1 MMVRRI
7 VTVSMVSVLLC
18 ATAAFGL
25 AAPSGMPEPFDRA
38 AVQDL
43 AAGIEAVWDRDFY
56 RNGQFPEAQLRLG
69 RLLFFDKI
77 LSGNKNISCASC
89 HHPTLGS
96 GDDLAL
102 SLGEG
107 AIGLGEE
114 RRVPPASPILG
125 RVPRNAQ
132 ALYFV
137 GAREFTRLFHDG
149 RVEVDANK
157 NWPSGFWSPAR
168 EQLPVGLDNVLA
180 VQAMFPVTSPVEM
193 AGHKGEN
200 PVATAVALD
209 ELGGPDGAWALL
221 ARRLQAIPDY
231 VTLFQAAYADIEKA
245 EDITF
250 VHAANA
256 IAAFETVAFRA
267 DGSPFDRYLRTRDA
281 SHLSPAS
288 RRGMTLFYGEAG
300 CASCHS
306 GPLQTDQDFH
316 AIAMP
321 QIGPGKNDG
330 WDKSYW
336 MATGFPGRLED
347 HGRARVTG
355 NPADKFRFR
364 TPTLRNVALTGP
376 WGHAGSYTTLVD
388 VVRHHLDPVAALEA
402 YDLAWAKL
410 PPVEH
415 VVERTAVG
423 SQLVY
428 RPVNPARRA
437 DFARRDAWVQQ
448 SAALR
453 QAIAAA
459 NELQTQSLS
468 DAEVRDLVAFLEALT
483 DPRSRDQSDLIPERV
498 PSGIPVAD

>member
-1 MMVRRI
+1 MMARHLITRHF
-7 VTVSMVSVLLC
+7 VLAVLAFLFIG
-18 ATAAFGL
+18 ATALLGN
-25 AAPSGMPEPFDRA
+25 AAQIDPADGID
-38 AVQDL
+38 AVRD
-43 AAGIEAVWDRDFY
+43 EDFY
-56 RNGQFPEAQLRLG
+56 RNGRFPEAQLHLG

-96 GDDLAL
+96 GDNLAL

-107 AIGLGEE
+107 AVGLGEE
-114 RRVPPASPILG
+114 RRVVADSPVLG

-137 GAREFTRLFHDG
+137 GAKQYARLLHDG
-149 RVEVDANK
+149 RVEVDPYN
-157 NWPSGFWSPAR
+157 NWQSGFWSPAR
-168 EQLPVGLDNVLA
+168 EQLPAGLDNVLA
-180 VQAMFPVTSPVEM
+180 VQALFPVTSPVEM

-209 ELGGPDGAWALL
+209 ELGGPDGAWSLL
-221 ARRLQAIPDY
+221 ARRLQAIPEY
-231 VTLFQAAYADIEKA
+231 VALFKAAYPDIEQA

-267 DGSPFDRYLRTRDA
+267 DDSPFDNYLRTRDP
-281 SHLSPAS
+281 SHMSAAAQ
-288 RRGMTLFYGEAG
+288 RGMTLFYGEAG
-300 CASCHS
+300 CVRCHS
-306 GPLQTDQDFH
+306 GTLQTDQDFH

-330 WDKSYW
+330 WNKSYW
-336 MATGFPGRLED
+336 TATGFPGRLED

-355 NPADKFRFR
+355 DPADKFRFR
-364 TPTLRNVALTGP
+364 TPSLRNVALTGP
-376 WGHAGSYTTLVD
+376 WGHAGSYSSLLD
-388 VVRHHLDPVAALEA
+388 VVRHHLDPVASLEA
-402 YDLAWAKL
+402 YDLARAKL

-415 VVERTAVG
+415 VVERTANG

-448 SAALR
+448 NAELR
-453 QAIAAA
+453 RAIAAA
-459 NELQTQSLS
+459 NELETQSLS
-468 DAEVRDLVAFLEALT
+468 DAEVQDLVAFLEALT

-498 PSGIPVAD
+498 PSGLPVAD